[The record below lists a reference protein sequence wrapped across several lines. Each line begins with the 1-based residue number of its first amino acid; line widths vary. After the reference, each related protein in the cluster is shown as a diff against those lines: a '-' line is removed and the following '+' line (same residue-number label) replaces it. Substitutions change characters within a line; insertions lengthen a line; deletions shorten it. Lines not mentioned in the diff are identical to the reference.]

1 MKMNE
6 LIDVNNVP
14 KPLRRSLSTCRK
26 AYDSMYQ
33 VDDVVRGFRYYQKML
48 LEKSIAIY
56 EYSGLPDTIPPHEIE
71 RLLMTLGACVFV
83 NSDKY
88 GLVVLPCTFSG
99 VGVYPDL
106 PPDVIWATPLVS
118 GQARREDVAV
128 GYNNSTHI
136 GLADTIDRYSRL
148 LADVDA
154 TFAITLYN
162 QRIPSIPLAP
172 DDNSAESYNAA
183 MLANRLGITSA
194 VVTDALLKDVQML
207 PIVPTSNGATFSD
220 IIDARENV
228 LKIFLSELGVQY
240 GDPKRERQTT
250 DEIHMNT
257 QALIVNSADM
267 LAAREKMCA
276 DVNARYGTNISVRIN
291 PAYDV
296 AQYGED
302 VPRGTYAES
311 EETNGNNDREND

>member
-6 LIDVNNVP
+6 IIDVNNVP
-14 KPLRRSLSTCRK
+14 KSLKRSLSSCRK

-56 EYSGLPDTIPPHEIE
+56 EYDGLPDTIPPHEIE

-83 NSDKY
+83 KSAKH

-106 PPDVIWATPLVS
+106 PPDVIWATPMIS
-118 GQARREDVAV
+118 GTAKREDVAI

-207 PIVPTSNGATFSD
+207 PVVPTSNGTKFTD

-257 QALIVNSADM
+257 QSLIVNSSDM

-296 AQYGED
+296 AQYSGDD
-302 VPRGTYAES
+302 VPRDDVLRGTMSES
-311 EETNGNNDREND
+311 EGD

>member
-48 LEKSIAIY
+48 LEKAIAIY
-56 EYSGLPDTIPPHEIE
+56 EYDGLPDTIPPHEIE

-83 NSDKY
+83 NTPKH

-106 PPDVIWATPLVS
+106 PPDVLWATPLVS

-207 PIVPTSNGATFSD
+207 PVVSTSNGATFSD

-302 VPRGTYAES
+302 VPRGTNAES
-311 EETNGNNDREND
+311 EETNGNNDRENP

>member
-106 PPDVIWATPLVS
+106 PPDVLWATPLVS
-118 GQARREDVAV
+118 GQARREDVAI

-194 VVTDALLKDVQML
+194 VVTDALLKDVSML
-207 PIVPTSNGATFSD
+207 PVVPTSSGTKFSD

-276 DVNARYGTNISVRIN
+276 DVNDRYGTNISVRIN

-296 AQYGED
+296 AQYGEN
-302 VPRGTYAES
+302 VPRGTAAES
-311 EETNGNNDREND
+311 EDENGNNVR

>member
-48 LEKSIAIY
+48 LEKAIAIY
-56 EYSGLPDTIPPHEIE
+56 EYDGLPDTIPPHEIE

-83 NSDKY
+83 NMPKH

-106 PPDVIWATPLVS
+106 PPDVMWATPLVS
-118 GQARREDVAV
+118 GQARREAVAV

-207 PIVPTSNGATFSD
+207 PVVSTSSGATFSD

-302 VPRGTYAES
+302 VPRGTAAES
-311 EETNGNNDREND
+311 EETNGNNNRENP

>member
-1 MKMNE
+1 MK
-6 LIDVNNVP
+6 LADIIDINNVP
-14 KPLRRSLSTCRK
+14 KPLKRSLSNCRK

-33 VDDVVRGFRYYQKML
+33 VDDVVSGYRYYQKML
-48 LEKSIAIY
+48 LEKAIAIY
-56 EYSGLPDTIPPHEIE
+56 EYDGLPATIPAHEIE
-71 RLLMTLGACVFV
+71 RLLMVLGACVFV
-83 NSDKY
+83 NTTDY

-99 VGVYPDL
+99 VGVYKDL
-106 PPDVIWATPLVS
+106 PPDVLWATPLVS
-118 GQARREDVAV
+118 GSAKRADVAV

-194 VVTDALLKDVQML
+194 VITDALLKDVEML
-207 PIVPTSNGATFSD
+207 PVVPTSSGTKFSD

-240 GDPKRERQTT
+240 GDPKRERQTI
-250 DEIHMNT
+250 DEIHVNT

-267 LAAREKMCA
+267 LAAREQMCA
-276 DVNARYGTNISVRIN
+276 DVNARYGTNITVRIN

-296 AQYGED
+296 AQYDGEN
-302 VPRGTYAES
+302 VPRGTIPAGES
-311 EETNGNNDREND
+311 EGD

>member
-1 MKMNE
+1 MK
-6 LIDVNNVP
+6 LADIIDINNVP
-14 KPLRRSLSTCRK
+14 KPLKRSLSTCRK
-26 AYDSMYQ
+26 AYDSMYH
-33 VDDVVRGFRYYQKML
+33 VDDVVRGFKYYQKML

-83 NSDKY
+83 NTEKH

-99 VGVYPDL
+99 VGIYPDL
-106 PPDVIWATPLVS
+106 PPDVLWATPLVS
-118 GQARREDVAV
+118 GSAKRVDVAV

-207 PIVPTSNGATFSD
+207 PVVPMSSGTTFSD

-302 VPRGTYAES
+302 VPRGTAAER
-311 EETNGNNDREND
+311 EDTNGNNVG

>member
-1 MKMNE
+1 
-6 LIDVNNVP
+6 
-14 KPLRRSLSTCRK
+14 
-26 AYDSMYQ
+26 
-33 VDDVVRGFRYYQKML
+33 
-48 LEKSIAIY
+48 
-56 EYSGLPDTIPPHEIE
+56 
-71 RLLMTLGACVFV
+71 MTLGACVFV
-83 NSDKY
+83 KTADY

-99 VGVYPDL
+99 VGVYNDL
-106 PPDVIWATPLVS
+106 PPDVLWATPLVNGS
-118 GQARREDVAV
+118 AKRADVAV

-207 PIVPTSNGATFSD
+207 PVVPTSSGTKFSD

-276 DVNARYGTNISVRIN
+276 DVNAR
-291 PAYDV
+291 
-296 AQYGED
+296 
-302 VPRGTYAES
+302 
-311 EETNGNNDREND
+311 

>member
-1 MKMNE
+1 
-6 LIDVNNVP
+6 
-14 KPLRRSLSTCRK
+14 
-26 AYDSMYQ
+26 
-33 VDDVVRGFRYYQKML
+33 
-48 LEKSIAIY
+48 
-56 EYSGLPDTIPPHEIE
+56 
-71 RLLMTLGACVFV
+71 
-83 NSDKY
+83 
-88 GLVVLPCTFSG
+88 
-99 VGVYPDL
+99 
-106 PPDVIWATPLVS
+106 
-118 GQARREDVAV
+118 
-128 GYNNSTHI
+128 
-136 GLADTIDRYSRL
+136 
-148 LADVDA
+148 
-154 TFAITLYN
+154 
-162 QRIPSIPLAP
+162 
-172 DDNSAESYNAA
+172 

-267 LAAREKMCA
+267 LAAREKMCE

-302 VPRGTYAES
+302 VPRGTAAES
-311 EETNGNNDREND
+311 EETNGYNDRENT

>member
-1 MKMNE
+1 MKMQD
-6 LIDVNNVP
+6 LIDVNKIP
-14 KPLRRSLSTCRK
+14 KPLQRGLTSCRD
-26 AYDSMYQ
+26 AYNRLYH
-33 VDDVVRGFRYYQKML
+33 VDDVVRGYKYYQKML

-56 EYSGLPDTIPPHEIE
+56 EYDGLPDTIPAHEIE

-83 NSDKY
+83 NSPEY
-88 GLVVLPCTFSG
+88 GLVVLPCTFNG

-106 PPDVIWATPLVS
+106 PPFVMWATPLIS
-118 GQARREDVAV
+118 GNDRRENVAV

-136 GLADTIDRYSRL
+136 GLADTIDRYSRM

-162 QRIPSIPLAP
+162 QRMPSIPVAP
-172 DDNSAESYNAA
+172 DDGSAENYNAA

-194 VVTDALLKDVQML
+194 VVTDALLKDIQML
-207 PIVPTSNGATFSD
+207 PAIQTAGGAKFAD
-220 IIDARENV
+220 IIDAREQV

-257 QALIVNSADM
+257 QALIVNSSDM
-267 LAAREKMCA
+267 LTARRKMCD

-296 AQYGED
+296 AQYNDEN
-302 VPRGTYAES
+302 VPRGTIEGS
-311 EETNGNNDREND
+311 EEI

>member
-1 MKMNE
+1 MKMA
-6 LIDVNNVP
+6 DVINVDTVP
-14 KPLRRSLSTCRK
+14 KPLKRRLAACRK
-26 AYDSMYQ
+26 AYDGLYH
-33 VDDVVRGFRYYQKML
+33 VDDVAGGYRYYQEML
-48 LEKSIAIY
+48 LEKAIAIY
-56 EYSGLPDTIPPHEIE
+56 QYENLPPTIPQHEIE

-83 NSDKY
+83 NTSEH
-88 GLVVLPCTFSG
+88 GLVVLPCTFNG

-106 PPDVIWATPLVS
+106 PPRVMWATPLVS
-118 GQARREDVAV
+118 GEAMREDVAV

-136 GLADTIDRYSRL
+136 GLATTIDRYSRM

-162 QRIPSIPLAP
+162 QRIPSIALAP
-172 DDNSAESYNAA
+172 DDGTAENYNAA

-194 VVTDALLKDVQML
+194 VVTDALLKDVEML
-207 PIVPTSNGATFSD
+207 PLATSKQATFAD

-228 LKIFLSELGVQY
+228 LKIFLSELGVRY

-267 LAAREKMCA
+267 LAAREKMCE
-276 DVNARYGTNISVRIN
+276 DVNARYGTNITVHIN

-296 AQYGED
+296 AQYNDD
-302 VPRGTYAES
+302 VPRGPES
-311 EETNGNNDREND
+311 EETTETGATE

>member
-26 AYDSMYQ
+26 SYDSMYQ

-83 NSDKY
+83 NTPKH

-154 TFAITLYN
+154 TLAITLYN

-207 PIVPTSNGATFSD
+207 PVVPTSNGTKFSD

-302 VPRGTYAES
+302 VPRGTAAES
-311 EETNGNNDREND
+311 EETNGNNDR

>member
-1 MKMNE
+1 MK
-6 LIDVNNVP
+6 LADIIDINNVP
-14 KPLRRSLSTCRK
+14 KPLKRSLSNCRK

-33 VDDVVRGFRYYQKML
+33 VDDVVSGYRYYQKML
-48 LEKSIAIY
+48 LEKAIAIY
-56 EYSGLPDTIPPHEIE
+56 EYGGLPATIPAHEIE

-83 NSDKY
+83 NTADY

-99 VGVYPDL
+99 VGVYKDL
-106 PPDVIWATPLVS
+106 PPDVLWATPLVS
-118 GQARREDVAV
+118 GSAKRADVAV

-148 LADVDA
+148 LADVDT

-194 VVTDALLKDVQML
+194 VITDALLKDVQML
-207 PIVPTSNGATFSD
+207 PVVPASSGTKFTD

-240 GDPKRERQTT
+240 GDPKRERQTI

-267 LAAREKMCA
+267 LAAREQMCK
-276 DVNARYGTNISVRIN
+276 DVNARYGTNITVRIN

-296 AQYGED
+296 AQYGGEN
-302 VPRGTYAES
+302 VPRGTNPTGES
-311 EETNGNNDREND
+311 EGD

>member
-1 MKMNE
+1 MKISDI
-6 LIDVNNVP
+6 IDINNVP
-14 KPLRRSLSTCRK
+14 KPLKRSLSTCRK

-33 VDDVVRGFRYYQKML
+33 VDDVVSGYRYYQKML
-48 LEKSIAIY
+48 LEKAIAIY
-56 EYSGLPDTIPPHEIE
+56 EYDGLPATIPAHEIE

-83 NSDKY
+83 KTADY

-99 VGVYPDL
+99 VGVYNDL
-106 PPDVIWATPLVS
+106 PPDVLWATPLVNGS
-118 GQARREDVAV
+118 AKRADVAV

-154 TFAITLYN
+154 TFSITLYN

-207 PIVPTSNGATFSD
+207 PVVPTSCGTKFSD

-296 AQYGED
+296 AQYSED
-302 VPRGTYAES
+302 VPCGTAAES
-311 EETNGNNDREND
+311 EDTNGNNVG

>member
-26 AYDSMYQ
+26 AYDSVYQ

-48 LEKSIAIY
+48 LEKAIAIY
-56 EYSGLPDTIPPHEIE
+56 EYDGLPDTIPPHEIE

-83 NSDKY
+83 KSEKH
-88 GLVVLPCTFSG
+88 GLIVLPCTFSG

-106 PPDVIWATPLVS
+106 PPDVLWATPLVS

-207 PIVPTSNGATFSD
+207 PVVSASNGATFSD

-302 VPRGTYAES
+302 VPRGTAAES
-311 EETNGNNDREND
+311 EETNGNNIRENP

>member
-1 MKMNE
+1 MKISDI
-6 LIDVNNVP
+6 IDINNVP
-14 KPLRRSLSTCRK
+14 KPLKRSLSTCRK

-33 VDDVVRGFRYYQKML
+33 VDDVVSGYRYYQKML

-56 EYSGLPDTIPPHEIE
+56 EYDGLPATIPAHEIE

-83 NSDKY
+83 KTADY

-99 VGVYPDL
+99 VGVYNDL
-106 PPDVIWATPLVS
+106 PPDVLWSTPLVNGS
-118 GQARREDVAV
+118 AKRADVAV

-276 DVNARYGTNISVRIN
+276 DVNARYGTNITVHIN

-296 AQYGED
+296 AQYDGET
-302 VPRGTYAES
+302 VPRGTMPTGES
-311 EETNGNNDREND
+311 EGD

>member
-1 MKMNE
+1 MKISDI
-6 LIDVNNVP
+6 IDINNVP
-14 KPLRRSLSTCRK
+14 KPLKRSLSTCRK

-33 VDDVVRGFRYYQKML
+33 VDDVVSGYRYYQKML
-48 LEKSIAIY
+48 LEKAIAIY
-56 EYSGLPDTIPPHEIE
+56 EYDGLPATIPAHEIE

-83 NSDKY
+83 KTADY

-106 PPDVIWATPLVS
+106 PPDVLWATPLVS

-207 PIVPTSNGATFSD
+207 PVVPTSNGTKFSD

-267 LAAREKMCA
+267 LAAREKMCV

-296 AQYGED
+296 AQYGGD
-302 VPRGTYAES
+302 VPRGTAAES
-311 EETNGNNDREND
+311 EETNGNNVG

>member
-1 MKMNE
+1 MKISDI
-6 LIDVNNVP
+6 IDINNVP
-14 KPLRRSLSTCRK
+14 KPLKRSLSTCRK

-33 VDDVVRGFRYYQKML
+33 VDDVVIGYRYYQKML
-48 LEKSIAIY
+48 LEKAIAIY
-56 EYSGLPDTIPPHEIE
+56 EYDGLPATIPAHEIE

-83 NSDKY
+83 KTADY

-99 VGVYPDL
+99 VGVYNDL
-106 PPDVIWATPLVS
+106 PPDVLWATPLVNGS
-118 GQARREDVAV
+118 AKRADVAV

-148 LADVDA
+148 VADVGA
-154 TFAITLYN
+154 TFSITLYN

-207 PIVPTSNGATFSD
+207 PVMPSSNGATFSD

-302 VPRGTYAES
+302 VPRGTNSES
-311 EETNGNNDREND
+311 EETNGNNDR